1 MIGKTNAVVG
11 GGDEDLIVLNTQYDL
26 AVCKIPMYTVN
37 SSSADVYCGMGFTN
51 SNSSIYGST
60 TTVVLTVNG
69 LGNSSEYSSYSRSIF
84 FKDGILMFYY
94 GGSYANTKMNY
105 RAYTKT
111 NAVSSKKISAY
122 NPTGT
127 ISLNRMYK
135 VKKDGTYSSIGHY
148 HIRNAGMSMIYGRT
162 NGMMSGTDDI
172 WYADVEIN
180 NGSYT
185 IESIH
190 KRDGSVVDVATM
202 IANTAYYSGSDVNLY
217 YVPEYSIFEILG

>member
-11 GGDEDLIVLNTQYDL
+11 GGDEDLIVLNAYNDL
-26 AVCKIPMYTVN
+26 AVCSIPMYTVG
-37 SSSADVYCGMGFTN
+37 SSSKDVYCGMGFISDRSE
-51 SNSSIYGST
+51 SNHGT
-60 TTVVLTVNG
+60 TTVVLSAGG
-69 LGNSSEYSSYSRSIF
+69 LANSSEYSSYGRYIRF
-84 FKDGILMFYY
+84 IDGLLMFSY
-94 GGSYANTKMNY
+94 GGSDANTLMAY

-111 NAVSSKKISAY
+111 NALTAYQISAY
-122 NPTGT
+122 NPTGSV
-127 ISLNRMYK
+127 SLNRMYK

-148 HIRNAGMSMIYGRT
+148 RIRNAGMSMIYGRT

-190 KRDGSVVDVATM
+190 KRDGSVVDVATT
-202 IANTAYYSGSDVNLY
+202 IANTAYYSLSKVNLY
-217 YVPEYSIFEILG
+217 YIPEYSTFEVLD

>member
-1 MIGKTNAVVG
+1 MPLK
-11 GGDEDLIVLNTQYDL
+11 ELL
-26 AVCKIPMYTVN
+26 
-37 SSSADVYCGMGFTN
+37 
-51 SNSSIYGST
+51 
-60 TTVVLTVNG
+60 
-69 LGNSSEYSSYSRSIF
+69 
-84 FKDGILMFYY
+84 
-94 GGSYANTKMNY
+94 SYANSDY

-162 NGMMSGTDDI
+162 KGMMSGTDDI